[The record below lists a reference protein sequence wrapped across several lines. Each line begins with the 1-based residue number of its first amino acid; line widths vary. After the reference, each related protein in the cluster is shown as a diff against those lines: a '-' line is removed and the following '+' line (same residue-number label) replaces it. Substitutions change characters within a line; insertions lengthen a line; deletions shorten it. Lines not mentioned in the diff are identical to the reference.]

1 MSETTILILG
11 GTAEA
16 VKLASR
22 LQAPHLRVISSLAGR
37 TLAPAKIAG
46 EIRVGGFGGPQG
58 LADYLKAENVK
69 LLIDATHPFATQISD
84 NAIFASTTGNPI
96 AFVRLERPAW
106 LKKPGDKWVVVDT
119 LAQAADAIPSKAR
132 VLLALG
138 KQHIAP
144 FSKRNSVHFV
154 VRMIDPPE
162 APLDL
167 VDFELE
173 LSKPGTVEGE
183 ASLLIAKRITH
194 IVCRNSGGKA
204 SYAKITAARDLGIPV
219 IMLER
224 PRRPEIRT
232 LPDVESVI
240 DFVRETLNSLGT

>member
-84 NAIFASTTGNPI
+84 NAIFASTTVNPI

-106 LKKPGDKWVVVDT
+106 LKKPGDKWIVVDT

-173 LSKPGTVEGE
+173 LSEPEPLKARP
-183 ASLLIAKRITH
+183 AFLSP
-194 IVCRNSGGKA
+194 SGSPTSSA
-204 SYAKITAARDLGIPV
+204 AIRAARPP
-219 IMLER
+219 M
-224 PRRPEIRT
+224 PKSRRPAIWVFLSSCLNDRVVQKSAHSPT
-232 LPDVESVI
+232 WRALSVLSG
-240 DFVRETLNSLGT
+240 RH